1 MAELASQRWRHAQ
14 PCYSNGYFSSP
25 GEGTAKPANP
35 RFSTQPKVAN
45 GAQILHEPFAVAN
58 SAELKW
64 NCAVSSEISS
74 RYTHSIRVTE
84 NTTSKHGIRVRLVV
98 LLGIIDF
105 IAICIGPIAT
115 AWLYMGNVGH
125 PGLPTL
131 ILLIVPMYYLSAVRQ
146 KTYRPVVIIS
156 PRRSARRACLSI
168 FTALM
173 LFICFTFAVKSS
185 DVISRVIAIGGTLV
199 SCGFLVLFRRIFAS
213 YAFHQL
219 DGSPES
225 EVVLIENYQAP
236 EGCTALK
243 IDLTALGIRPDIN
256 DPVMLDRLGQV
267 IHETDRVIVACQPE
281 RRPEWALALKGA
293 GVNVE
298 VLTPE
303 LDAIGTISAT
313 RYCGIATTPI
323 AIGPLNAVDRLIKRL
338 FDLAITIPALII
350 LSPLMILVAILI
362 RLDSPG
368 SILFVQPRIGQGN
381 RMFRMFKF
389 RSMRN
394 DLLDHNASKLT
405 ARNDAR
411 VTRIGSI
418 IRKTSIDE
426 LPQLLNVLRGDMSIV
441 GPRPHA
447 TGALAGDALYWEVSS
462 QYWSR
467 HAVKPGL
474 TGLAQV
480 RGFRGNT
487 ETGDDLINRLNADL
501 IYLES
506 WSIWRDI
513 SIVFQT
519 FRVLVHRN
527 AF

>member
-1 MAELASQRWRHAQ
+1 MTNR
-14 PCYSNGYFSSP
+14 P
-25 GEGTAKPANP
+25 
-35 RFSTQPKVAN
+35 
-45 GAQILHEPFAVAN
+45 
-58 SAELKW
+58 ELKW
-64 NCAVSSEISS
+64 NSTVSSEIS
-74 RYTHSIRVTE
+74 RCYIDNDGTVET
-84 NTTSKHGIRVRLVV
+84 TTSKHGIRMRLLI
-98 LLGIIDF
+98 LLAILDF
-105 IAICIGPIAT
+105 FAICVGPIAT
-115 AWLYMGNVGH
+115 AWLYLGRIDH
-125 PGLPTL
+125 PGLPTFL
-131 ILLIVPMYYLSAVRQ
+131 LLIVPIYYILAIRQ
-146 KTYRPVVIIS
+146 QTYRPVVVIDAS
-156 PRRSARRACLSI
+156 RSSRRVCFSI
-168 FTALM
+168 FTAL
-173 LFICFTFAVKSS
+173 LLVICITFIVKSS
-185 DVISRVIAIGGTLV
+185 DTLSRVIAIGGTMISCVLLV
-199 SCGFLVLFRRIFAS
+199 ICRRIFAR
-213 YAFHQL
+213 YAFQAL

-225 EVVLIENYQAP
+225 EVVLIENYAVP

-243 IDLTALGIRPDIN
+243 IDLQALGIRPDIN
-256 DPVMLDRLGQV
+256 DPVMLDRLGRV

-281 RRPEWALALKGA
+281 RRAQWALALKGA

-303 LDAIGTISAT
+303 LDAIGTISTT
-313 RYCGIATTPI
+313 RYHDIATTPI

-338 FDLAITIPALII
+338 FDLAITLPAVIF
-350 LSPLMILVAILI
+350 LSPMMILVAILI

-368 SILFVQPRIGQGN
+368 SVLFVQPRIGQGN

-405 ARNDAR
+405 TRNDAR
-411 VTRIGSI
+411 VTRIGNL

-447 TGALAGDALYWEVSS
+447 TGALAGDALYWEVTS

-501 IYLES
+501 TYLES